1 MSRLPNST
9 ALRLLERLRQDRSG
23 LENHVIDELLAGRL
37 DRRAFLRHG
46 SRVGLSAALMST
58 ALGTMGLAG
67 ASRAQAQGAP
77 GATIRIA
84 QITPS
89 GAMNPVTVADQGGL
103 LTLGLVGDF
112 LAIDGPDLVLRPMLA
127 TEWSANDEG
136 TVWTFKIREGVKFH
150 DGSPLSADDVVAS
163 IGRLADPA
171 NGSNALSAFKG
182 VLSPGG
188 IKKVDDFTVEFTLD
202 APNGNF
208 PYYLSSDNYNAIII
222 PKDAD
227 PAAFEGTMNAT
238 GPFKLESYTPKV
250 GAVFVRNEDYWG
262 GPAKPARLE
271 LSFYDDLQPQVLGL
285 LGGQIDVIQQINV
298 QGARPL
304 LDNPAA
310 KILRLEANT
319 HRQVHM
325 KTQSGPFADK
335 RIREAMALTIDRQKL
350 VDGLFQGMA
359 SVGNDSPF
367 APVFPSTDTTVPQ
380 RTRDIEKAKALMAEA
395 APGGITTTLTTMQMQ
410 ELPTL
415 ATLLKNFGAD
425 VGINIDLKIEDVGA
439 YYGDAVPGKSD
450 WLDSEFGITDYGHRG
465 TPNVFLS
472 APLLSDGTWNSA
484 NFNNAEYDKLVADY
498 IAAVDL
504 GVQTELAGKIQRL
517 LLDETPII
525 FPYFYDYLSATGPT
539 VEGIETTAMGH
550 VFPFNATKG

>member
-1 MSRLPNST
+1 MSRLPNTT
-9 ALRLLERLRQDRSG
+9 AFKILERLRQDRSD
-23 LENHVIDELLAGRL
+23 LENNAIDQLLTGRI

-46 SRVGLSAALMST
+46 SRLGLSAALMSS
-58 ALGTMGLAG
+58 ALGTVGLMGLRPA
-67 ASRAQAQGAP
+67 RAQGAP
-77 GATIRIA
+77 GATIRVA

-89 GAMNPVTVADQGGL
+89 GAINPVTVADQGGL
-103 LTLGLVGDF
+103 LPLQIVGDF
-112 LAIDGPDLVLRPMLA
+112 LVMDGPDLVLRPMLA
-127 TEWSANDEG
+127 TEWTPNEDG
-136 TVWTFKIREGVKFH
+136 TIWTFKLREGVKFH
-150 DGSPLSADDVVAS
+150 DGRTMSADDVVAS
-163 IGRLADPA
+163 IKRLADPA

-182 VLSPGG
+182 VLSPEG
-188 IKKVDDFTVEFTLD
+188 IRKVDDLTVEFSLE

-208 PYYLSSDNYNAIII
+208 PYYVSTDNYNAIIV
-222 PKDAD
+222 PADTD
-227 PAAFEGTMNAT
+227 PAAFEGSMIAT
-238 GPFKLESYTPKV
+238 GPFKRESYTPKV
-250 GAVFVRNEDYWG
+250 GATYVRNEDYWG
-262 GPAKPARLE
+262 GPALPSRIE
-271 LSFYDDLQPQVLGL
+271 LNFYDDLQPQVLGL
-285 LGGQIDVIQQINV
+285 LGGQIDVIQQVNV

-310 KILRLEANT
+310 KILRLKANT

-380 RTRDIEKAKALMAEA
+380 RTRDIDKAKALMAEA
-395 APGGITTTLTTMQMQ
+395 GVSTVDTTLTTMQMQ

-415 ATLLKNFGAD
+415 ATLLKNFGAEI
-425 VGINIDLKIEDVGA
+425 GININLKIEDVGA

-472 APLLSDGTWNSA
+472 APLLSTGTWNSA
-484 NFNNAEYDKLVADY
+484 NFSNPTYDQLVADY

-504 GVQTELAGKIQRL
+504 ETQTEIAGKIQRL

-539 VEGIETTAMGH
+539 VSGVETTAMGQI
-550 VFPFNATKG
+550 FLNQASK

>member
-1 MSRLPNST
+1 MSRLPNIT
-9 ALRLLERLRQDRSG
+9 AFKLLERLRQDRSE
-23 LENHVIDELLAGRL
+23 LDNHVIGEFISGRI

-46 SRVGLSAALMST
+46 SRLGLSAVLMSS
-58 ALGTMGLAG
+58 ALGTVGLAG
-67 ASRAQAQGAP
+67 LRPARAQGAP
-77 GATIRIA
+77 GATIRVA

-89 GAMNPVTVADQGGL
+89 GAINPVTVADQGGL
-103 LTLGLVGDF
+103 LPLQIVGDF
-112 LAIDGPDLVLRPMLA
+112 LVMDGPDLVLRPMLA
-127 TEWSANDEG
+127 TEWSANDDG
-136 TVWTFKIREGVKFH
+136 TVWTFKLREGVKFH
-150 DGSPLSADDVVAS
+150 DGTTMTADDVVAS
-163 IGRLADPA
+163 IKRLADPA

-182 VLSPGG
+182 VLSPEG
-188 IKKVDDFTVEFTLD
+188 IKKVDDLTVEFTLD

-208 PYYLSSDNYNAIII
+208 PYYLSTDNYNAIIV
-222 PKDAD
+222 PAD
-227 PAAFEGTMNAT
+227 TDPDAFEGSMIAT
-238 GPFKLESYTPKV
+238 GPFKRESYTPKV
-250 GAVFVRNEDYWG
+250 GATYVRNEDYWG
-262 GPAKPARLE
+262 GPPLPARVE

-285 LGGQIDVIQQINV
+285 LGGQIDVIQQVNV

-310 KILRLEANT
+310 KILRLKSNA

-335 RIREAMALTIDRQKL
+335 RVRQALALTLDRQKL

-367 APVFPSTDTTVPQ
+367 APVFPSTDTSVPQ
-380 RTRDIEKAKALMAEA
+380 RTRDVEKAKALMAEA
-395 APGGITTTLTTMQMQ
+395 GASSLTTTLTTMQMQ

-415 ATLLKNFGAD
+415 ATLIKNFGAEI
-425 VGINIDLKIEDVGA
+425 GINIDLKIEDVGA

-472 APLLSDGTWNSA
+472 APLLSTGTWNSA
-484 NFNNAEYDKLVADY
+484 NFDNPTYDKLVADY

-504 GVQTELAGKIQRL
+504 ETQTELAGQIQTL

-525 FPYFYDYLSATGPT
+525 FPYFYDYLSATAPS
-539 VEGIETTAMGH
+539 VEGVETTAMGQ
-550 VFPFNATKG
+550 VFLTQATKG